1 MTTRDLEP
9 GLVTDL
15 TNRLSYGGYL
25 RLDRLLTAQEP
36 LSGTAD
42 APPRH
47 DEMMFIIQH
56 QTSELWMKLAI
67 HELKA
72 AIGFV
77 RADRLAACFK
87 ILSRVKLIQKQLFE
101 QWAVLETLTPSE
113 YEAFRPALGTSSG
126 FQSAQYR
133 ALEFLLGNKQAALVD
148 VFRYDPAVHAELR
161 SLLNAPSLYDEF
173 LRHLARR
180 GLPVPAE
187 CVERDWSQPHVRN
200 QGLVAVFKI
209 VYDDPEKWWD
219 AYEMAEKLVD
229 VEESFQLWRFR
240 HLKTVERTI
249 GHKTGT
255 GGSSGVGFLKR
266 ALDHQFFPELIDVR
280 TVIGAR
286 PK

>member
-9 GLVTDL
+9 GIVTDL

-36 LSGTAD
+36 LSGTAS

-87 ILSRVKLIQKQLFE
+87 ILARVKLIQKQLFE

-113 YEAFRPALGTSSG
+113 YEAFRPALGASSG

-148 VFRYDPAVHAELR
+148 VFRYDPAVHAELTAAPAR
-161 SLLNAPSLYDEF
+161 AQPLRRVPAPSRPPRPAGAGLVRRAR
-173 LRHLARR
+173 LVAASRAQPRARR
-180 GLPVPAE
+180 RVQDHLRRPRANGGTPT
-187 CVERDWSQPHVRN
+187 RWRRSSSTSRN
-200 QGLVAVFKI
+200 R
-209 VYDDPEKWWD
+209 
-219 AYEMAEKLVD
+219 
-229 VEESFQLWRFR
+229 S
-240 HLKTVERTI
+240 
-249 GHKTGT
+249 
-255 GGSSGVGFLKR
+255 SSGASG
-266 ALDHQFFPELIDVR
+266 
-280 TVIGAR
+280 T
-286 PK
+286 